1 MPEPF
6 AAPDRLD
13 GERAAG
19 ELTRFLALAL
29 GSIGLELSYRIE
41 TLAPAPDDLEK
52 VEMLVFFEGPDLD
65 LLLERGGELLL
76 ALEYLAVRFL
86 KLPPGGYD
94 RVRFEA
100 AGFRAG
106 RIEELRL
113 SARVAAERVLASRQP
128 FRFQPMAARER
139 RILHLTLREIAGV
152 RSESEGAGDD
162 RRVVVHPAAPAR
174 NA

>member
-1 MPEPF
+1 MTERF

-13 GERAAG
+13 GERAAR
-19 ELTRFLALAL
+19 ELAAFLELAL
-29 GSIGLELSYRIE
+29 GASGLELRYRIE
-41 TLAPAPDDLEK
+41 TPTPAPDDLEK
-52 VEMLVFFEGPDLD
+52 VEVLVFFEGPDRD

-86 KLPPGGYD
+86 KLPPGSYD

-100 AGFRAG
+100 GGFRAG
-106 RIEELRL
+106 RLEELRL

-128 FRFQPMAARER
+128 FRFQPMPARER

-152 RSESEGAGDD
+152 RSESEGAGDE
-162 RRVVVHPAAPAR
+162 RCVVIHPAAPTG
-174 NA
+174 